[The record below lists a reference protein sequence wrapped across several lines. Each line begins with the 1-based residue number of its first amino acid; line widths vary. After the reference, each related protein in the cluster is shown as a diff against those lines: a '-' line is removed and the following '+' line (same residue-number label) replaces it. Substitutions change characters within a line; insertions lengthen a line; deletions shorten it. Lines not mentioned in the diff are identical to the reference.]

1 MITLK
6 KDRERKRAK
15 RELLKKSPSQHQEY
29 KRKDHERKAAKK
41 AAEQS
46 FNSSTNSAP
55 KKFSKQALGKAK
67 HRAGFRQTWKNLEK
81 YTFLKNLRK
90 IQGNSGKI

>member
-1 MITLK
+1 MVKTNAEKQIEYREQVKAKQNSDYLK

-15 RELLKKSPSQHQEY
+15 RELLKKSPAQYQEY
-29 KRKDHERKAAKK
+29 KSQDHERKAVKK

-46 FNSSTNSAP
+46 LNSSTNSTP

-67 HRAGFRQTWKNLEK
+67 HRASKHLP
-81 YTFLKNLRK
+81 
-90 IQGNSGKI
+90 